1 MTLIQRATA
10 SNSEFVTRL
19 AVTLGALAV
28 YSLGAHLPL
37 PGVDLTPL
45 LSMRSSLALAE
56 RVSVFALGV
65 SPIISIMLLV
75 EIGRLVSKGFN
86 DWAYASPANA
96 RRLDHYVLIGSVL
109 LAAVQGYGLATALE
123 AVTDIVAEPGL
134 PFRLAIMVTVVA
146 STAMIVWLAAAISR
160 YGLGSGVWI
169 LLLVPSLG
177 GLPKTALLLFNAVQA
192 GIMSG
197 ASVAVAAAVILIALA
212 IIVMLALAVNGT
224 GMPLD
229 RTLIWPLYIAVW
241 MAGALGSISSLLPAG
256 EMGDKAVD
264 LLHRGAPLYLAVLAV
279 LVIVVS
285 LWQWRRSAAR
295 LPAAEPSALPKDAG
309 GASPILIT
317 ALILAT
323 LAVLPEIL
331 TGYFGVPVVMHLRL
345 LVVLVVVALP
355 ILDWLRRREL

>member
-37 PGVDLTPL
+37 PGIDVAPL
-45 LSMRSSLALAE
+45 LRMQFSHATAE

-65 SPIISIMLLV
+65 SPVISVMLLV
-75 EIGRLVSKGFN
+75 EIARLVSKGFN

-134 PFRLAIMVTVVA
+134 PFRLAIMVTLAA
-146 STAMIVWLAAAISR
+146 STALIVWLAAAISS
-160 YGLGSGVWI
+160 YGLGSGVWT
-169 LLLVPSLG
+169 LLLVPSLA
-177 GLPKTALLLFNAVQA
+177 GLPTAALALINAVQA

-197 ASVAVAAAVILIALA
+197 ASVAVAAAVILVALA

-241 MAGALGSISSLLPAG
+241 LATVPLLLPAGALG
-256 EMGDKAVD
+256 DKAAA
-264 LLHRGAPLYLAVLAV
+264 LLHPGAPLYLAALAA
-279 LVIVVS
+279 LVFVVS
-285 LWQWRRSAAR
+285 LWQWRR
-295 LPAAEPSALPKDAG
+295 AEAGLSALAKDAG

-317 ALILAT
+317 ALILAA

-331 TGYFGVPVVMHLRL
+331 TGYFGIPVVMHLRL

-355 ILDWLRRREL
+355 ILDWLRRRQA